1 MLISFLFMNTLFKK
15 VRSKMISARRP
26 KTKQRKQQQQ
36 RTKKP
41 SWMDGMNE

>member
-26 KTKQRKQQQQ
+26 KTKQRKQQQ